1 MSTKI
6 IGNQID
12 ATTRAIMEALQVTEQ
27 INLPALNQSQV
38 NALGT
43 PAYGTLVYNTTED
56 MAQIYKAD
64 AAQGVPGWDD
74 VGGGGPSVGEDSI
87 IRTNGT
93 TIGETLTVGP
103 SANGGVEFTNGFS
116 AGPINIAN
124 GNTVTVENGA
134 QWFILGGEDNDVGE
148 GQIMQMRYAQTP
160 ATRYLIQ
167 SQDLSPIPNLEVTI
181 QPSHTNSK
189 VLLVAMINSNAR
201 HVTSFGFLRNN
212 GTLTSGLSGNS
223 NVGSG
228 SVATTYHDA
237 DRGGYMY
244 NCVIQYMD
252 MPNTTN
258 PCTYSVGVSASWG
271 GSTRNLY
278 INDRGSGNDMRSI
291 SSLTAYEIR
300 G

>member
-27 INLPALNQSQV
+27 INLPSLNQSQI

-56 MAQIYKAD
+56 MAQIYLQD

-74 VGGGGPSVGEDSI
+74 VGGGGPSVGEESI
-87 IRTNGT
+87 IRTNGPQ
-93 TIGETLTVGP
+93 IEQDLTVGP
-103 SANGGVEFTNGFS
+103 SANGGAEFTNGFT
-116 AGPINIAN
+116 AGPITIQN
-124 GNTVTVENGA
+124 GRTVTIENGA
-134 QWFILGGEDNDVGE
+134 SWFLLGGEDNDIGE
-148 GQIMQMRYAQTP
+148 GQVMQVRYSQTP
-160 ATRYLIQ
+160 ASRYL
-167 SQDLSPIPNLEVTI
+167 LRNNNLTPIPDLEVTI

-189 VLLVAMINSNAR
+189 ILLMAMINSNAR

-212 GTLTSGLSGNS
+212 GIITNGLSGNT

-228 SVATTYHDA
+228 SVATTYHNRDT
-237 DRGGYMY
+237 GGDMF
-244 NCVIQYMD
+244 NCFIQYMD
-252 MPNTTN
+252 MPNTQN
-258 PCTYSVGVSASWG
+258 PTTYSVGASASWSG
-271 GSTRNLY
+271 GTRDLY
-278 INDRGSGNDMRSI
+278 INDRDSNEMRSI
-291 SSLTAYEIR
+291 SSLIAMEVR